1 MAQKTVLIVDDNPDI
16 REIYRVKFEREGFG
30 TRTAED
36 GEKALHAMRAE
47 LPDAILLDLQMP
59 IVDGLEVLETMK
71 DDPKLSKIPV
81 VVLSNV
87 DSDEMFK
94 TVSDL
99 GRAEYYLVKALVDPQ
114 KVIDVTLEAMS
125 GEKG

>member
-59 IVDGLEVLETMK
+59 IVDGLEVLGNHERRSQAFKNPSRGSEQCGLRRNVQDGVGFGGARNTIW
-71 DDPKLSKIPV
+71 SKPSLIRR
-81 VVLSNV
+81 
-87 DSDEMFK
+87 K
-94 TVSDL
+94 
-99 GRAEYYLVKALVDPQ
+99 
-114 KVIDVTLEAMS
+114 
-125 GEKG
+125 